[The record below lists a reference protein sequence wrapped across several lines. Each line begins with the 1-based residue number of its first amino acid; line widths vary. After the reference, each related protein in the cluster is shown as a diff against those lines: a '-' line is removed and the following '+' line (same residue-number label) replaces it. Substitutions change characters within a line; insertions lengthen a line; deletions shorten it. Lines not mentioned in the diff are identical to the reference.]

1 MSFFGRFRSRRSA
14 PIARE
19 RLQVLLAYE
28 RTSRGQ
34 FDLLAILR
42 DEIVAVIAKHVS
54 VDRDQVRVTMDRG
67 ERVAMLEINVEIPRS
82 AMALSAAG

>member
-1 MSFFGRFRSRRSA
+1 MSFFDRFRSRRSA

-28 RTSRGQ
+28 RSSRGQ

-54 VDRDQVRVTMDRG
+54 VDRDQVRVTMERG

-82 AMALSAAG
+82 AMAVAG

>member
-1 MSFFGRFRSRRSA
+1 MSLFSRFRGRRSA

-34 FDLLAILR
+34 FDLLAVLR

-82 AMALSAAG
+82 AMALSIAG

>member
-1 MSFFGRFRSRRSA
+1 MSFFGRFRGRRSA

-34 FDLLAILR
+34 FDLLAVLR

-82 AMALSAAG
+82 AMA